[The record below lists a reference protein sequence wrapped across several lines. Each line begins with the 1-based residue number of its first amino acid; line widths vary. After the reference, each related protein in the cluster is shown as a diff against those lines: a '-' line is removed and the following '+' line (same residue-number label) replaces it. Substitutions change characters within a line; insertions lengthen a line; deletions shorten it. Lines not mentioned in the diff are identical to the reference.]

1 MENSSNRL
9 AVFFPGVGYHCDK
22 PLLYYAGKIASEEG
36 YEEIIRLSY
45 SSEIKN
51 IRGDKGKMKMV
62 FDELYARTEAALSAV
77 NWFDYDDILFVSKS
91 VGTVIA
97 CAYAKQHGIECR
109 QVLYTPLEATFM
121 FEPKNAMA
129 FTGDADPW
137 VVHED
142 LVKCSQDAS
151 VPMTVIE
158 GADHSLETGDTAR
171 NLEILSNV
179 MEKTKLFLQTK
190 L

>member
-1 MENSSNRL
+1 MKNCSNRL

-51 IRGDKGKMKMV
+51 IRGDKAKMKMV
-62 FDELYARTEAALSAV
+62 FDELYARTETALSEV
-77 NWFDYDDILFVSKS
+77 NWSEYDDILFVSKS
-91 VGTVIA
+91 VGTAIA
-97 CAYAKQHGIECR
+97 CAYAKHHGIDCR
-109 QVLYTPLEATFM
+109 QVLYTPLEATYI
-121 FEPKNAMA
+121 FEPKNAIA

-142 LVKCSQDAS
+142 LLKCSSDAS
-151 VPMTVIE
+151 VPTTVIE
-158 GADHSLETGDTAR
+158 GADHSLETGNTAR
-171 NLEILSNV
+171 NLEILSDV
-179 MEKTKLFLQTK
+179 MEKTKLFIQTK
-190 L
+190 